1 MTNIDEFAIKECEK
15 IDPLCV
21 NAAFSFELKDDN
33 NKILILH
40 TSWGDIQ
47 IDLSPLVKA
56 AETVTHM
63 KLSPD
68 SLPEYLDY
76 QNETGT
82 HECISGEQLA
92 RIIPLVK
99 LKDIEQST
107 WQDGYAPVWD
117 SDDNI
122 FKPYNVQ
129 GSAGGLETRVT
140 ALEGQMSAAEVALR
154 TIAEQIDDMNTL
166 LNSVKT
172 RVDTAESAITALDG
186 RVTTV
191 EGTLTKPAGTPT
203 DATVTWGN
211 ANLYTQTDK
220 STGAYVHDPATSV
233 TGDRTINS
241 DVS

>member
-1 MTNIDEFAIKECEK
+1 MTTIDNFTIKECEK
-15 IDPLCV
+15 IDPDCV
-21 NAAFSFELKDDN
+21 NAYFEFKLKDDN

-92 RIIPLVK
+92 RIIPLAK
-99 LKDIEQST
+99 LKDVSQST
-107 WQDGYAPVWD
+107 WQNGYAPVWD
-117 SDDNI
+117 SNDNI

-140 ALEGQMSAAEVALR
+140 ALEGRMGGAEVSLR
-154 TIAEQIDDMNTL
+154 TLSDQFTVMN
-166 LNSVKT
+166 
-172 RVDTAESAITALDG
+172 DTITALTN
-186 RVTTV
+186 RVVALETL
-191 EGTLTKPAGTPT
+191 LTKPTGTPT
-203 DATVTWGN
+203 DATVAWGN
-211 ANLYTQTDK
+211 ANLYTKTDK
-220 STGAYVHDPATSV
+220 STGAYVHDPTTTV
-233 TGDRTINS
+233 TGDRTINN